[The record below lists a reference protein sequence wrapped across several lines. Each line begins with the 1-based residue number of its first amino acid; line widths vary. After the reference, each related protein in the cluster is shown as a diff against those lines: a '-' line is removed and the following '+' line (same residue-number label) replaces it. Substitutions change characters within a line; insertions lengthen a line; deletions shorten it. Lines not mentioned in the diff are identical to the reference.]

1 MGELKYNKE
10 EYYRNLSQYFALA
23 AVDLFGG
30 NVNIMIDMNS
40 NKIVHCFA
48 EIMPGY
54 YLDAR
59 GVFTDFHERYDFV
72 FTDIV
77 AHPKKDAQ
85 DFLKAFKMKYTDVN
99 YKKCVREYLRN
110 NMLTFD
116 YSQNGYT
123 YTMGVCAITNVA
135 GNPCV
140 LTYSYDIG
148 RKQWGSYIHTI
159 PIGVFLSNI
168 EKVHG
173 FIPNKGWYY
182 KK

>member
-1 MGELKYNKE
+1 MADLKYNKE
-10 EYYRNLSQYFALA
+10 LYYKDLSHYFAFA

-30 NVNIMIDMNS
+30 SVCIMFDMHN

-59 GVFTDFHERYDFV
+59 GVFTDFSERDEFV
-72 FTDIV
+72 FSTILFYS
-77 AHPKKDAQ
+77 KKDAQ
-85 DFLKAFKMKYTDVN
+85 VILKSFKVKYTDVN
-99 YKKCVREYLRN
+99 HKKCVREYLRN